1 MSSASACT
9 GGAALDAAA
18 SMHSDALRAMLR
30 DMQPEL
36 HPQPYSITVQSAPV
50 AGAFATVAEAEGLTV
65 IAPLTVV
72 PCDAAWA
79 RISFTLHTDLAG

>member
-1 MSSASACT
+1 MTSASSST
-9 GGAALDAAA
+9 SGAALDPAA
-18 SMHSDALRAMLR
+18 SIHSGALRAMLR

-36 HPQPYSITVQSAPV
+36 HPQAYSITVQSAP
-50 AGAFATVAEAEGLTV
+50 ATGAFATVAEAEGLTV

-79 RISFTLHTDLAG
+79 RISLTLHTDLAG